1 MSNAHITIFGDSK
14 YDQRWRKFGRNA
26 LLCEG
31 VARKLLMAS
40 ALVAATNVPCWS
52 QSVADPV
59 KQYSKESMQQAL
71 QTREQYDVHGLS
83 FETGQSTLQPGAK
96 PLLDDIATALKNFPD
111 WSLRIVGHTDASGSA
126 ESNERLSLERANT
139 IRAALVER
147 GIDAGKLLAAGAG
160 QSRPIASNET
170 DEGKALN
177 RRVEL
182 MRFTDSA
189 EAKKLLKAMSDYLA
203 AQKAISFAYDAN
215 LQVVTNSDQK
225 LGLAS
230 SGTVTLSRPDKVHT
244 TRSGGFVDV
253 ESLFDGK
260 TLTLLGKNVNK
271 YTQVEIPGTVDH
283 LVDELKD
290 KYGLPLPAADLLLT
304 NAYDE
309 LIQGVYDSKDLGSG
323 VINGAE
329 CDSLA
334 FRKDDVDF
342 QIWVAQG
349 AQPHPCRFVITS
361 RLVKG
366 GPEYSVQIRDWK
378 SGDGVT
384 LGDFSFKNPT
394 DAEKIDVNDLKGNL
408 GELPEN
414 FVGGG
419 GK

>member
-1 MSNAHITIFGDSK
+1 MSNTQIAVLGDKK
-14 YDQRWRKFGRNA
+14 YDLRWRKIGRNA
-26 LLCEG
+26 SLHGG
-31 VARKLLMAS
+31 VVRKLLMAG
-40 ALVAATNVPCWS
+40 ALLAGTNTPSWS
-52 QSVADPV
+52 QSMTDPV
-59 KQYSKESMQQAL
+59 NRYSKESMQQAL

-83 FETGQSTLQPGAK
+83 FATGQSTLQPSAK

-111 WSLRIVGHTDASGSA
+111 WGLRIVGHTDASGSA
-126 ESNERLSLERANT
+126 ESNERLSLERT
-139 IRAALVER
+139 IKAALVER
-147 GIDAGKLLAAGAG
+147 GIDGGKLLAAGAG
-160 QSRPIASNET
+160 QNRPIASNET
-170 DEGKALN
+170 DEGRALN

-189 EAKKLLKAMSDYLA
+189 EAKKLLKAVSDYLA
-203 AQKAISFAYDAN
+203 AQKAISFEYDAN
-215 LQVVTNSDQK
+215 LQVVTNSDQR

-230 SGTVTLSRPDKVHT
+230 SGTVSLSRPDKVHT

-309 LIQGVYDSKDLGSG
+309 LVQGVYDSKDLGSG

-349 AQPHPCRFVITS
+349 AQPHPCRLVITS

-366 GPEYSVQIRDWK
+366 GPEYSVQIRNWK
-378 SGDGVT
+378 SGDGVMP
-384 LGDFSFKNPT
+384 GDFSFKNST
-394 DAEKIDVNDLKGNL
+394 NAEKIDVNDLKGSL

-414 FVGGG
+414 FVGGE